1 MKIELADLADN
12 RLGDLLAERA
22 VAFPLDVIEDL
33 VKGGLLR
40 EGLVGVRVVEDVL
53 GKPVAQAG
61 LEEEDP

>member
-22 VAFPLDVIEDL
+22 VAFPLNVIEDL
-33 VKGGLLR
+33 VKGRLLR
-40 EGLVGVRVVEDVL
+40 EGIVGVGVVQYIL
-53 GKPVAQAG
+53 GQPVAEAG

>member
-22 VAFPLDVIEDL
+22 VAFPLDVVEDL

-40 EGLVGVRVVEDVL
+40 E
-53 GKPVAQAG
+53 
-61 LEEEDP
+61 